1 MQHAAWQQ
9 LGGRSAHFGPGG
21 LSDTEGKYAPWFE
34 RLNAS
39 VVIAR
44 PDFQLF
50 GGVLDASATDSLI
63 DDLAG
68 RLLAG
73 ARGLLTGGGAT

>member
-1 MQHAAWQQ
+1 LHDA
-9 LGGRSAHFGPGG
+9 
-21 LSDTEGKYAPWFE
+21 EGKYAPWFE

-39 VVIAR
+39 VVVIR

-50 GGVLDASATDSLI
+50 GGVLDASGTDSLI

-68 RLLAG
+68 RVLAG
-73 ARGLLTGGGAT
+73 ATGLLTRGGAT